1 MFKYCPKIERICA
14 FCGEANWNPMKDERT
29 DEPVLFCGATT
40 GYETRVSPLPECW
53 LDMSKPAQTKY
64 RKQKKAEYEALNP
77 RSLNYKTVGSK
88 RYKKSY

>member
-1 MFKYCPKIERICA
+1 
-14 FCGEANWNPMKDERT
+14 MKDERT

-53 LDMSKPAQTKY
+53 LKMTSDMRTKY
-64 RKQKKAEYEALNP
+64 RKQKRAEYEALNP
-77 RSLNYKTVGSK
+77 KKLDYKVIGTK